1 MDSLL
6 DPPSFSQQS
15 RSNKRKR
22 SETTDVDFPSSK
34 PQSSINPLSHSP
46 GVVAQFAVA
55 GLSEMDENP
64 SQRIRDFPHRG
75 SSSNEA
81 FSIEAESDEDPETEG
96 DEAARP
102 KSKNKKSESRKRGG
116 HFDVLLQSIHYFLDR
131 GEIPKASRAYGLIL
145 QLRPSGLLIDVRHHD
160 LWAIGA
166 EILMREGE
174 DTSRQDDGSHE
185 NELKS
190 TNRWGRAA
198 NMSKVKAYFDTLIQQ
213 HPYDYRTP
221 KVVSALDFWIALFSC
236 EIYNTH
242 TEHILA
248 IDRLESEID
257 EESRRESFGNDESTA
272 SDETDSVEAR
282 KLLKKDELRVQA
294 LSIMKDITKR
304 MDVLMQDMPYS
315 RNQHYLRLHAMA
327 SFYIADLVIPISP
340 VSQYQAEE
348 VQKTRLM
355 EQQSARNHLERI
367 ITYGGELDKA
377 AWKALNPSGDV
388 EGDTSIPLYSS
399 LPIRGL

>member
-1 MDSLL
+1 MDPLL

-22 SETTDVDFPSSK
+22 SETTGVDSPSSK
-34 PQSSINPLSHSP
+34 PQSSTNPLSHSP

-55 GLSEMDENP
+55 GLSETDENP

-81 FSIEAESDEDPETEG
+81 FSIEAESDEAPETEG

-102 KSKNKKSESRKRGG
+102 KSKKSKSRKRGG

-145 QLRPSGLLIDVRHHD
+145 QLRPSGLLVDVRHHD

-174 DTSRQDDGSHE
+174 DNSRQDDGSHG
-185 NELKS
+185 NQLKS
-190 TNRWGRAA
+190 SERWGRAA

-213 HPYDYRTP
+213 HPYDYKTP

-248 IDRLESEID
+248 LDRLENEID
-257 EESRRESFGNDESTA
+257 EESRRESFGNDESIA

-282 KLLKKDELRVQA
+282 KLLKKDELRVQT

-304 MDVLMQDMPYS
+304 MDTLMQDMPYS

-348 VQKTRLM
+348 VQKARLT

>member
-6 DPPSFSQQS
+6 DPPSFSQQI

-22 SETTDVDFPSSK
+22 PETTDDDFPSSL

-46 GVVAQFAVA
+46 GVVAQFAIA
-55 GLSEMDENP
+55 GLSETEENP
-64 SQRIRDFPHRG
+64 SRRIRDFPHRG
-75 SSSNEA
+75 ISSNEA

-102 KSKNKKSESRKRGG
+102 KSKKSTSRKRGG

-131 GEIPKASRAYGLIL
+131 GEIAKASRAYGLIL
-145 QLRPSGLLIDVRHHD
+145 QLRPSGLPIDIRHHD

-174 DTSRQDDGSHE
+174 ETLQQDESSHE
-185 NELKS
+185 NQPKS
-190 TNRWGRAA
+190 TKRWGRAA
-198 NMSKVKAYFDTLIQQ
+198 NMNKVKAYFDTLIQQ
-213 HPYDYRTP
+213 HPYDYKTP

-248 IDRLESEID
+248 LDRLESEID
-257 EESRRESFGNDESTA
+257 EDPRRESFGNDESIA
-272 SDETDSVEAR
+272 SGETDSVETGR
-282 KLLKKDELRVQA
+282 LHKKYELRVQA

-315 RNQHYLRLHAMA
+315 RNQHYLRLRAMA
-327 SFYIADLVIPISP
+327 SFYIADLILPISP
-340 VSQYQAEE
+340 VSQFQAEE
-348 VQKTRLM
+348 GQKARLM
-355 EQQSARNHLERI
+355 EQESARNHLERI

-377 AWKALNPSGDV
+377 AWDALNPSGDV
-388 EGDTSIPLYSS
+388 EEDTSIPLYSS